1 MSSASSIAFTKTQI
15 GGLVVP
21 NRFVRS
27 ATYEAM
33 ADERGLPTQRLF
45 DHFVKLARGGCG
57 LIVAGS
63 TYVTQK
69 GRGHRFQAGM
79 VTDEQV
85 DAWRRAFAQVHKANG
100 LIAVQLNHAGLES
113 RPKYNGGFPGAG
125 PTATSPKSKEMT
137 VDDIEEVVDAFIAA
151 GKRAFSAGADAIQL
165 HAAHGYL
172 LAEFISP
179 LWNKRTDAF
188 GGDVSR
194 RFEVVRRILVGLRKE
209 LPAKFPIFI
218 KMNGHDIEGGG
229 VTLETALQTAKMAV
243 AAGVDALEV
252 SSGSGRKPY
261 SVMGD
266 MPLSELYPDPS
277 RRQKMEKRFADIK
290 FSPMFNID
298 YAAKVKEAVNVPIIS
313 VGGFRNVDDVNSVIA
328 AGKCDMVSLS
338 RPFIRNTSI
347 VNEFKK
353 GNASTCVNCNRCL
366 FKTLEDK
373 PLRCWAP
380 Y

>member
-1 MSSASSIAFTKTQI
+1 MATSTLAFTKTQI
-15 GGLVVP
+15 GGLVIP

-33 ADERGLPTQRLF
+33 ADEWGCPTPKLT

-63 TYVTQK
+63 TYVHQK
-69 GRGHRFQAGM
+69 GRGHRFQAGLANDDQ
-79 VTDEQV
+79 TKAWSATF
-85 DAWRRAFAQVHKANG
+85 DAVHKQHG

-113 RPKYNGGFPGAG
+113 RSKLNGGFPGSG
-125 PTATSPKSKEMT
+125 PSATSQKNRSMS
-137 VDDIEEVVDAFIAA
+137 VSDIEEVVDAFIAA
-151 GKRAFSAGADAIQL
+151 GKRAVKAGADAVQL

-179 LWNKRTDAF
+179 LWNKRQDDF
-188 GGDVSR
+188 GGDATN
-194 RFEVVRRILVGLRKE
+194 RFEIVRRILVGLRQE

-229 VTLETALQTAKMAV
+229 VTLETALQTAKMAE
-243 AAGVDALEV
+243 AAGADALEI

-261 SVMGD
+261 SVLGD
-266 MPLSELYPDPS
+266 MPLGELYPDPK
-277 RRQKMEKRFADIK
+277 RRAAMEKRFADIK
-290 FSPMFNID
+290 FKPNFNLEF
-298 YAAKVKEAVNVPIIS
+298 AAKIKAAVRIPIIA
-313 VGGFRNVDDVNSVIA
+313 VGGFRRVEDVNFAIVR
-328 AGKCDMVSLS
+328 GDCDMVALS
-338 RPFIRNTSI
+338 RPFIRTPNI
-347 VNEFKK
+347 VNEFRS
-353 GNASTCVNCNRCL
+353 GHVSTCVNCNRCL